1 MPKTV
6 EEPVNGQNGPPSVS
20 SDPGKA
26 EPAKSAKQIRR
37 DYQRDRAITFYL
49 SGHSQ
54 ERAYNLAFKPRGDPD
69 RRNSMACEWFARQS
83 VVERT
88 EQLRNAAHIS
98 DLDSVGAYLH
108 DLLDGINKTRA
119 AGNWTA
125 FSNLMRQRQQTHGL
139 ARMDMS
145 VSVEHRM
152 SDVEL
157 ITKIVGD
164 DPVLVAA
171 MRKRIGADNTFH

>member
-1 MPKTV
+1 MPDTM
-6 EEPVNGQNGPPSVS
+6 EAPVIAQNGPLSMS

-37 DYQRDRAITFYL
+37 DYQRDRAITLYL

-83 VVERT
+83 VIERE
-88 EQLRNAAHIS
+88 EQLRDAAGIS

-108 DLLDGINKTRA
+108 DLLDGINKTRT

-145 VSVEHRM
+145 VSVEHRLT
-152 SDVEL
+152 DEQLVA
-157 ITKIVGD
+157 KIVGD